1 MNANQVAHY
10 LVYNLNK
17 ANVEVDYKQLHV
29 MLMFAQCYH
38 IRNNHNPL
46 FAENF
51 EDNGFLAVKSVLN
64 SVSSEYDIRR
74 LCRSVPN
81 IDNDQFLNI
90 IVSVLSRDPHIFDD
104 AYIDIMESGKYSNID
119 LMNSFS
125 PMV

>member
-38 IRNNHNPL
+38 IRHNHNPL

-51 EDNGFLAVKSVLN
+51 EDNGFLAVTSVLN

-74 LCRSVPN
+74 LCRSIPN
-81 IDNDQFLNI
+81 IDNDHFLNT
-90 IVSVLSRDPHIFDD
+90 VVLVLSRDPHIFDD
-104 AYIDIMESGKYSNID
+104 AYIDIMESGKYSNVD